1 MVRPISQKLRKYPDL
16 QVQVLNRIL
25 AWQNEGQGI
34 GVDQPLAASVEAL
47 VDTFVAREERGTQST
62 EAIIVTREVSPRQL
76 HLKIQAILRVL
87 DQLGEP
93 EMLAMAEA
101 LASSEANKAVVADLQ
116 VLEQRLDTLLDAIE
130 VRRKDEDE

>member
-1 MVRPISQKLRKYPDL
+1 
-16 QVQVLNRIL
+16 VQVLKKIL